1 MLKPAH
7 AVPALA
13 VDVLDTA
20 RFDIHAARPKEF
32 TLLAFYRGL
41 HCPACKAWLHKLD
54 GLAGEF
60 RDLGVEP
67 IALSTD
73 SIDRAR
79 TARDDWGLKTLPV
92 GYGLP
97 IDTARAWGLAI
108 SESIAEKEPPWFAE
122 PGVFLVRPDATL
134 YMSSIQTTTFGRA
147 AFDDILSGVRFVI
160 EKQYPPR
167 GTA

>member
-1 MLKPAH
+1 MLKPAL
-7 AVPALA
+7 AVSALA
-13 VDVLDTA
+13 VDVVDGG
-20 RFDIHAARPKEF
+20 RFDVHAARPRAF

-41 HCPACKAWLHKLD
+41 HCPACKVWLHKLD
-54 GLAGEF
+54 GLADQF

-67 IALSTD
+67 VALSTD

-79 TARDDWGLKTLPV
+79 AARDDWGLKTLPV

-97 IDTARAWGLAI
+97 ISTARAWGLAI
-108 SESIAEKEPPWFAE
+108 SESIAEKEPPWFSE

-147 AFDDILSGVRFVI
+147 AFDDILSGIRFVI